1 MQTTSVKISLSPQST
16 AFVQQAIAAGKTAD
30 DVVNQA
36 IEVLQNLQA
45 TQLSWLQTEI
55 IEKGEGSGIV
65 ATDINLETEVGR
77 NAFWADIDSLSAE
90 KLKAGLI
97 DRDSIALPLA

>member
-1 MQTTSVKISLSPQST
+1 MQTTSVKIALSPQST

-36 IEVLQNLQA
+36 IETLQNLQA
-45 TQLSWLQTEI
+45 KQLSWLQTEI

-65 ATDINLETEVGR
+65 ATDINLETEAGR
-77 NAFWADIDSLSAE
+77 NAFWADINSLSDE